1 MWDAFL
7 SNSDTDYERAVD
19 QYEIRLNAY
28 HADSENPDRGEPPDV
43 PRPRMQKDE
52 VKNFLRLS
60 TALKL
65 LLAPSITDASI
76 DRASKLYED
85 YVLEL
90 EHVSLITY

>member
-1 MWDAFL
+1 
-7 SNSDTDYERAVD
+7 
-19 QYEIRLNAY
+19 
-28 HADSENPDRGEPPDV
+28 
-43 PRPRMQKDE
+43 MQKDE

-65 LLAPSITDASI
+65 LLAPSISDASI

-90 EHVSLITY
+90 DQVSSFSSLSKIGTDY